1 MNELIVSKNEAT
13 MSSREMAELTET
25 RHDSVKRTIETLRDK
40 GVIQSPQIV
49 NFNNING
56 VAGVEYLVCKRDSY
70 IIVAQLSPEM
80 TARLVDRWQELEAKQ
95 VKAPAIAD
103 PKIAAMMLM
112 LSNLDAVKTQQ
123 EAQKLALEHHSA
135 RLDGIEAK
143 NSAILD
149 GHGFYSILG
158 YSKLKGVKL
167 DVKQSAAMG
176 KKATAESKK
185 HGIMMGT
192 VPDARHGTVKTYHTD
207 VLEIVFEGI
216 E

>member
-56 VAGVEYLVCKRDSY
+56 VSGTEYLVCKRDSY
-70 IIVAQLSPEM
+70 IIVAQLSPVM
-80 TARLVDRWQELEAKQ
+80 TARLVDRWQELEGAQKQ
-95 VKAPAIAD
+95 
-103 PKIAAMMLM
+103 
-112 LSNLDAVKTQQ
+112 LSPMEMVILSAQAVIKVEREQATQSKRLDA
-123 EAQKLALEHHSA
+123 
-135 RLDGIEAK
+135 IEAK
-143 NSAILD
+143 QSAILD

-176 KKATAESKK
+176 KKATSESRK
-185 HGIMMGT
+185 HALMMGT
-192 VPDARHGTVKTYHTD
+192 VPDARHGTVKTYHSD
-207 VLEIVFEGI
+207 VLEIVFDV
-216 E
+216 